1 MARVE
6 FGVNDPAARKVWATA
21 LDAAT
26 IANTISSSFT
36 GKGSRNLCEE
46 RSELENQAGDRIR
59 FHLRDVPVEDPP
71 KVDGQILEDNEIGM
85 TVHYDDLYIG
95 QSRQAIKV
103 PWENADAQRVPWNI
117 RGEGKS
123 VLEDYWA
130 REFDEYFF
138 RHLCGW
144 TPGNYDNLDPATG
157 TLSVANNFHNTILNY
172 EESDKVYPASEPD
185 STNED
190 DDLDSGDIFTLAQV
204 ERAVVE
210 AKTRRFR
217 LRTLNVPGFGPCY
230 VCFLHPFQTADLR
243 NTSGTWYADMRA
255 AMQGGMIKDNPIFT
269 GALGFH
275 NGVLFVESEYVTTG
289 VDEAGAE
296 VTDVRRAVLCGAQA
310 LIKAK
315 GRFSKTQTAFNW
327 IEEFRDYE
335 EWLGIGT
342 RVMGGIKRAVYDGV
356 GYGSILLPTYAVDPN
371 A

>member
-1 MARVE
+1 MARYEV
-6 FGVNDPAARKVWATA
+6 GVNAPEARRVWATG

-26 IANTISSSFT
+26 IANTISAGFE
-36 GKGSRNLCEE
+36 GKGSKNICEVK
-46 RSELENQAGDRIR
+46 SDLEQASGSRIT
-59 FHLRDVPVEDPP
+59 FHLRDVPVDDPP
-71 KVDGQILEDNEIGM
+71 KVDGEVLEDNEIGM
-85 TVHYDDLYIG
+85 TVHTDDVYIG

-117 RGEGKS
+117 RAEGKS

-130 REFDEYFF
+130 RENDEYFF

-144 TPGNYDNLDPATG
+144 TPGNYDNLDPGTG
-157 TLSVANNFHNTILNY
+157 TLSVANNFHNTIINY
-172 EESDKVYPASEPD
+172 TEDDKVYPASEPD

-190 DDLDSGDIFTLAQV
+190 DDLDSGDIITLAQV
-204 ERAVVE
+204 ERAVVK

-217 LRTLNVPGFGPCY
+217 LRQVSVPGHGLCY
-230 VCFLHPFQTADLR
+230 VLFLHPFQVADLR

-269 GALGFH
+269 GALGVH

-310 LIKAK
+310 LVKAK
-315 GRFSKTQTAFNW
+315 GRWHKTLSNFDW
-327 IEEFRDYE
+327 IEEHRDYE
-335 EWLGIGT
+335 EWLGIAT
-342 RVMGGIKRAVYDGV
+342 RVMGGIKRSIYDGV
-356 GYGSILLPTYAVDPN
+356 GYGSLCLPTYAVDPN
-371 A
+371 